1 MGFSVRAILDPRGTH
16 GIDVVTDRAG
26 RRALWIELCIVGV
39 LSFGFSAIYAI
50 LSLIESELAQGLGN
64 TTVALNPSRSELGPI
79 DAIRQVMSALR
90 LFAVAGL
97 GVYLLWRS
105 GIGVAQAGLRRLT
118 PRRDVPAALVL
129 AAIIGLPGLGLVA
142 VARALGVNAHL
153 VPATVSSWW
162 QWPIL
167 ILAAVANAVA
177 EEVIVVAYFIT
188 RLRQLGVGENGSL
201 AASAVLRGGYHLYQ
215 GVGAGLGNLVM
226 GLVYGRYFQLTGRV
240 WPLVIAHAVIDVVA
254 FVGYALLR
262 DHLSWVG

>member
-1 MGFSVRAILDPRGTH
+1 
-16 GIDVVTDRAG
+16 
-26 RRALWIELCIVGV
+26 
-39 LSFGFSAIYAI
+39 
-50 LSLIESELAQGLGN
+50 
-64 TTVALNPSRSELGPI
+64 
-79 DAIRQVMSALR
+79 MSALR

-177 EEVIVVAYFIT
+177 EEAIVVAYFIT

-240 WPLVIAHAVIDVVA
+240 WPLVIAHAVIDMVA